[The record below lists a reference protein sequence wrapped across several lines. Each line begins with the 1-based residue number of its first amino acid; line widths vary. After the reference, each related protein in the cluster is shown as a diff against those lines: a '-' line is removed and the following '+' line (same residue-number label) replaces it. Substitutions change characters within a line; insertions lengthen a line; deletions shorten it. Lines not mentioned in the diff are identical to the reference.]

1 MQIYKAYVLI
11 KVVPQQEDKIIRQIS
26 SISSITESHVLFG
39 LYDIIVEI
47 ERKGMRDIMDTV
59 SKIRSLKGVLD
70 TITNLVA
77 DFEMDVHGAPL

>member
-1 MQIYKAYVLI
+1 M
-11 KVVPQQEDKIIRQIS
+11 KVTPQQEDLILREISKIS
-26 SISSITESHVLFG
+26 SISESHKLFG

-47 ERKGMRDIMDTV
+47 ERKGMRDIMETV
-59 SKIRSLKGVLD
+59 SKIRSLKGVMD